1 MNVQHRPKC
10 RRAKALTARV
20 EPPGL
25 RAGLAPAL
33 GGGSAAVAGR
43 SDSWGRR
50 AGSLQLDSGLVRPRE
65 PSDVSRG
72 EHLICV
78 VGAGRRGRRIA
89 QAHLLGSAC
98 RGAPAQLSRTSPDIA
113 RPPSGTAPSPFPASS
128 KINNSWP
135 FAREHLW
142 GFIKKQ
148 KGFTSSEPAKVCA
161 AIRKGFLACHLAMWK
176 KLAEW
181 PKTMTGLPSTSG
193 TTASVVIIRGLKMYV
208 AHVGD
213 SGVVLGI
220 QDDPKDDFIRAVEV
234 TQDHKP
240 ELPKE
245 RERIEGLGGSVMN
258 KSGVNRVVWKRPRL
272 SHNGPVR
279 RSTVIDQIP
288 FLAVARALGDLWS
301 YDFFSGE
308 FVVSPEP
315 DTSVHTLD
323 PQKHKYII
331 LGSDGLWN
339 MIPPQD
345 AISMCQDQEEK
356 KYLMGEH
363 GQSCAKMLVNR
374 ALGRWR
380 QRMLR
385 ADNTSA
391 IVICISPGVDGQG
404 NFTSEDELYLNLTDS
419 PSYNSQ
425 EACVL
430 TPSPC
435 STPPVKSL
443 EEDPWP
449 RLNSKDHIPTLVRSN
464 AFSENYLEVPA
475 EIARGNVQAAVI
487 PSKDPEPLE
496 ENCTKALTLRTH
508 DSLNNSLSVGLV
520 PTNSTNAIMDQKN
533 LKMSTPGQMKAQEV
547 ERTPPA
553 NFKRTLEESNS
564 GPLMKKHR
572 RNGLSRNSGAQPAS
586 LPTTSQRK
594 NSVKLTMRRRLRGQ
608 KKIGNPLLH
617 QHRKTVCVC

>member
-1 MNVQHRPKC
+1 MAGLYSLGVSVFSDQGGRKYMEDVTQIVVEPEPAAEDKPAPVPRRALGLPAIPALAGVGPLGKGPAAARDPAPDAAASLPTGRCC
-10 RRAKALTARV
+10 RRRSSVAFFAV
-20 EPPGL
+20 CDGH
-25 RAGLAPAL
+25 
-33 GGGSAAVAGR
+33 GGREAA
-43 SDSWGRR
+43 
-50 AGSLQLDSGLVRPRE
+50 Q
-65 PSDVSRG
+65 
-72 EHLICV
+72 
-78 VGAGRRGRRIA
+78 
-89 QAHLLGSAC
+89 
-98 RGAPAQLSRTSPDIA
+98 
-113 RPPSGTAPSPFPASS
+113 
-128 KINNSWP
+128 

-193 TTASVVIIRGLKMYV
+193 TTASVVIIRGMKMYV

-220 QDDPKDDFIRAVEV
+220 QDDPKDDFVRAVEV

-272 SHNGPVR
+272 THSGPVR

-301 YDFFSGE
+301 YDFFSGK

-323 PQKHKYII
+323 PRKHKYII

-339 MIPPQD
+339 MVPPQD

-356 KYLMGEH
+356 KYLMGEQ

-391 IVICISPGVDGQG
+391 IVICISPEVDNQG
-404 NFTSEDELYLNLTDS
+404 NFANEDELFLNLTDS
-419 PSYNSQ
+419 PTYNSQ
-425 EACVL
+425 ETCVM
-430 TPSPC
+430 TPSPS

-449 RLNSKDHIPTLVRSN
+449 RLNSKDHIPALVRSN
-464 AFSENYLEVPA
+464 AFSEKVLEVPA
-475 EIARGNVQAAVI
+475 EIARGSIQTVVMT
-487 PSKDPEPLE
+487 SKDSETFE
-496 ENCTKALTLRTH
+496 ENCPKALTLRIH
-508 DSLNNSLSVGLV
+508 DSLNNTLSVGLM
-520 PTNSTNAIMDQKN
+520 PTNSTSTIMDQKN

-572 RNGLSRNSGAQPAS
+572 RNGLSRSGGAQASS
-586 LPTTSQRK
+586 LPTSSQRRHA
-594 NSVKLTMRRRLRGQ
+594 VKLTLRRRLRGQ
-608 KKIGNPLLH
+608 KKMGNPLLH

>member
-1 MNVQHRPKC
+1 MAGLYSLGVSVFSDQGGRKYMEDVTQIVVEPEPTAEEKPSPRRSLSQPLSPRPSPPAPPGGEVSGKGPAVAAREARDPPPDAGASPAPSRCC
-10 RRAKALTARV
+10 RRRSSVAFFAV
-20 EPPGL
+20 CDGH
-25 RAGLAPAL
+25 
-33 GGGSAAVAGR
+33 GGREAA
-43 SDSWGRR
+43 
-50 AGSLQLDSGLVRPRE
+50 Q
-65 PSDVSRG
+65 
-72 EHLICV
+72 
-78 VGAGRRGRRIA
+78 
-89 QAHLLGSAC
+89 
-98 RGAPAQLSRTSPDIA
+98 
-113 RPPSGTAPSPFPASS
+113 
-128 KINNSWP
+128 

-176 KLAEW
+176 KL
-181 PKTMTGLPSTSG
+181 
-193 TTASVVIIRGLKMYV
+193 
-208 AHVGD
+208 
-213 SGVVLGI
+213 
-220 QDDPKDDFIRAVEV
+220 
-234 TQDHKP
+234 
-240 ELPKE
+240 
-245 RERIEGLGGSVMN
+245 VMN

-272 SHNGPVR
+272 THNGPVR

-391 IVICISPGVDGQG
+391 IVICISPEVDNQG
-404 NFTSEDELYLNLTDS
+404 NFTNEDELYLNLTDS

-425 EACVL
+425 ETCVM

-449 RLNSKDHIPTLVRSN
+449 RLNSKDHIPALVRSN
-464 AFSENYLEVPA
+464 AFSENFLEVSA
-475 EIARGNVQAAVI
+475 EIARGNIQGIVI

-496 ENCTKALTLRTH
+496 ENCGKALTLRIH
-508 DSLNNSLSVGLV
+508 DSLNNSLPVGLV
-520 PTNSTNAIMDQKN
+520 PTNSTNTVMDQKN
-533 LKMSTPGQMKAQEV
+533 LKMSTPGQMKAQEI
-547 ERTPPA
+547 ERTPPT

-572 RNGLSRNSGAQPAS
+572 RNGLSRSSGAQPAS

>member
-1 MNVQHRPKC
+1 MGLLNECSRGHWNIIRQEHPISVLCNTKLLTDSSTLDGRGNLPQEATTFKSTYKSEEGNHIPKAAARPNRKSDSKTVTCGDNVSKHGQKLKC
-10 RRAKALTARV
+10 RRRSSVAFFAV
-20 EPPGL
+20 CDGH
-25 RAGLAPAL
+25 
-33 GGGSAAVAGR
+33 GGREAA
-43 SDSWGRR
+43 
-50 AGSLQLDSGLVRPRE
+50 Q
-65 PSDVSRG
+65 
-72 EHLICV
+72 
-78 VGAGRRGRRIA
+78 
-89 QAHLLGSAC
+89 
-98 RGAPAQLSRTSPDIA
+98 
-113 RPPSGTAPSPFPASS
+113 
-128 KINNSWP
+128 

-193 TTASVVIIRGLKMYV
+193 TTASVVIIRGMKMYV

-220 QDDPKDDFIRAVEV
+220 QDDPKDDFVRAVEV

-272 SHNGPVR
+272 THNGPVR

-356 KYLMGEH
+356 KYMMGGEH

-391 IVICISPGVDGQG
+391 IVICISPGVGSQG
-404 NFTSEDELYLNLTDS
+404 NFTNDDELYLNLTDS

-425 EACVL
+425 ETSL
-430 TPSPC
+430 RTPSPS
-435 STPPVKSL
+435 STPPVKVYS
-443 EEDPWP
+443 
-449 RLNSKDHIPTLVRSN
+449 SIV
-464 AFSENYLEVPA
+464 
-475 EIARGNVQAAVI
+475 
-487 PSKDPEPLE
+487 
-496 ENCTKALTLRTH
+496 
-508 DSLNNSLSVGLV
+508 
-520 PTNSTNAIMDQKN
+520 
-533 LKMSTPGQMKAQEV
+533 
-547 ERTPPA
+547 
-553 NFKRTLEESNS
+553 FKLF
-564 GPLMKKHR
+564 
-572 RNGLSRNSGAQPAS
+572 
-586 LPTTSQRK
+586 
-594 NSVKLTMRRRLRGQ
+594 
-608 KKIGNPLLH
+608 
-617 QHRKTVCVC
+617 

>member
-1 MNVQHRPKC
+1 MAGLYSLGVSVFSDQGGRKYMEDVTQIVVEPELTAEEKPAPRLALAQPAPLPTAPPAAPGGGASGKGPASAPDVAASQSAGRCC
-10 RRAKALTARV
+10 RRRSSVAFFAV
-20 EPPGL
+20 CDGH
-25 RAGLAPAL
+25 
-33 GGGSAAVAGR
+33 GGREAA
-43 SDSWGRR
+43 
-50 AGSLQLDSGLVRPRE
+50 Q
-65 PSDVSRG
+65 
-72 EHLICV
+72 
-78 VGAGRRGRRIA
+78 
-89 QAHLLGSAC
+89 
-98 RGAPAQLSRTSPDIA
+98 
-113 RPPSGTAPSPFPASS
+113 
-128 KINNSWP
+128 

-148 KGFTSSEPAKVCA
+148 KGFASSEPAKVCA

-176 KLAEW
+176 KLEW

-193 TTASVVIIRGLKMYV
+193 TTASVVIIRGMKMYV

-220 QDDPKDDFIRAVEV
+220 QDDPKDDFVRAVEV

-301 YDFFSGE
+301 YDFFSGK

-363 GQSCAKMLVNR
+363 GLSCAKMLVNR

-391 IVICISPGVDGQG
+391 IVICISPGVDNQG
-404 NFTSEDELYLNLTDS
+404 TFTSEDELFLNLTDS

-425 EACVL
+425 ETCVM
-430 TPSPC
+430 TPSPS

-449 RLNSKDHIPTLVRSN
+449 RLNSKDHIPALVRSN
-464 AFSENYLEVPA
+464 AFSENFLEVPA
-475 EIARGNVQAAVI
+475 DIARGSIQTVVMA
-487 PSKDPEPLE
+487 PKDPEALE
-496 ENCTKALTLRTH
+496 ENCPKTLTLRIH
-508 DSLNNSLSVGLV
+508 DSLNNTLSVGLV
-520 PTNSTNAIMDQKN
+520 PTNSTNTIMDQKN

-553 NFKRTLEESNS
+553 SFKRTLEESNS

-572 RNGLSRNSGAQPAS
+572 RNGLSRSSGARSAGLPAA
-586 LPTTSQRK
+586 SQRR
-594 NSVKLTMRRRLRGQ
+594 NSVKLSMRRRLRGQ
-608 KKIGNPLLH
+608 KRMGNPLLQ

>member
-1 MNVQHRPKC
+1 MAGLYSLGVSVFSDQGGRKYMEDVTQIVVEPEPTAEEKSSPWRSLSQPSPPQPSPPALPGSEVSGKGPAVAARDARDPPSDAGASPAPGRCC
-10 RRAKALTARV
+10 RRRSSVAFFAV
-20 EPPGL
+20 CDGH
-25 RAGLAPAL
+25 
-33 GGGSAAVAGR
+33 GGREAA
-43 SDSWGRR
+43 
-50 AGSLQLDSGLVRPRE
+50 Q
-65 PSDVSRG
+65 
-72 EHLICV
+72 
-78 VGAGRRGRRIA
+78 
-89 QAHLLGSAC
+89 
-98 RGAPAQLSRTSPDIA
+98 
-113 RPPSGTAPSPFPASS
+113 
-128 KINNSWP
+128 

-193 TTASVVIIRGLKMYV
+193 TTASVVIIRGMKMYV

-220 QDDPKDDFIRAVEV
+220 QDDPKDDFVRAVEV

-272 SHNGPVR
+272 THNGPVR

-356 KYLMGEH
+356 KYLM
-363 GQSCAKMLVNR
+363 
-374 ALGRWR
+374 
-380 QRMLR
+380 
-385 ADNTSA
+385 
-391 IVICISPGVDGQG
+391 
-404 NFTSEDELYLNLTDS
+404 
-419 PSYNSQ
+419 
-425 EACVL
+425 
-430 TPSPC
+430 
-435 STPPVKSL
+435 SL

-449 RLNSKDHIPTLVRSN
+449 RLNSKDHIPALVRSN
-464 AFSENYLEVPA
+464 AFSENFLEVPA
-475 EIARGNVQAAVI
+475 EIARGSVQAVVL
-487 PSKDPEPLE
+487 PSKDSQPLE
-496 ENCTKALTLRTH
+496 ENCAKALTLRIH
-508 DSLNNSLSVGLV
+508 DSLNNSLSVGLI
-520 PTNSTNAIMDQKN
+520 PTNSTNTIMDQKN
-533 LKMSTPGQMKAQEV
+533 LKMSTPGQMKAQEI

-572 RNGLSRNSGAQPAS
+572 RNGLSRSNGAQPAS
-586 LPTTSQRK
+586 LPSTSQRK

>member
-1 MNVQHRPKC
+1 
-10 RRAKALTARV
+10 
-20 EPPGL
+20 
-25 RAGLAPAL
+25 
-33 GGGSAAVAGR
+33 
-43 SDSWGRR
+43 
-50 AGSLQLDSGLVRPRE
+50 
-65 PSDVSRG
+65 
-72 EHLICV
+72 
-78 VGAGRRGRRIA
+78 
-89 QAHLLGSAC
+89 
-98 RGAPAQLSRTSPDIA
+98 
-113 RPPSGTAPSPFPASS
+113 
-128 KINNSWP
+128 
-135 FAREHLW
+135 
-142 GFIKKQ
+142 
-148 KGFTSSEPAKVCA
+148 
-161 AIRKGFLACHLAMWK
+161 
-176 KLAEW
+176 
-181 PKTMTGLPSTSG
+181 MTGLPSTSG
-193 TTASVVIIRGLKMYV
+193 TTASVVIIRGMKMYV

-220 QDDPKDDFIRAVEV
+220 QDDPKDDFVRAVEV

-245 RERIEGLGGSVMN
+245 RERIEGLGGSGPQGTIQYKALLKTFHINTDQHYLQNLDRAALGDPDTTDNNMDVMN

-272 SHNGPVR
+272 THNGPVR

-288 FLAVARALGDLWS
+288 FLAVARALGEGLDTDDENDSSTNGKVTMNMNNLVSDLWS

-356 KYLMGEH
+356 KYLMVRIYHLYYLKGEH

-391 IVICISPGVDGQG
+391 IVICISPEVDNQG
-404 NFTSEDELYLNLTDS
+404 NFTNEDELYLNLTDS

-425 EACVL
+425 ETCVM

-435 STPPVKSL
+435 STPPVKRPFKCPLSL
-443 EEDPWP
+443 EEDSWP
-449 RLNSKDHIPTLVRSN
+449 RLNSKDHIPALVRSN
-464 AFSENYLEVPA
+464 AFSENFLEVPA
-475 EIARGNVQAAVI
+475 EIARGNIQGVVM
-487 PSKDPEPLE
+487 PSKDPEPFE
-496 ENCTKALTLRTH
+496 ENCAKALTLRIH
-508 DSLNNSLSVGLV
+508 DSLNNSLPVGLV
-520 PTNSTNAIMDQKN
+520 PTNSTNTVMDQKN
-533 LKMSTPGQMKAQEV
+533 LKMSTPGQMKAQEI
-547 ERTPPA
+547 ERTPPT

-572 RNGLSRNSGAQPAS
+572 RNGLSRSSGAQPAN

>member
-1 MNVQHRPKC
+1 MAGLYSLGVSVFSDQGGRKYMEDVTQIVVEPEPTSEEKPSPRRSFSPLSPASRPALPGPGPALAAREARDAAPDLAGASAPAAGRCC
-10 RRAKALTARV
+10 RRRSSVAFFAV
-20 EPPGL
+20 CDGH
-25 RAGLAPAL
+25 
-33 GGGSAAVAGR
+33 GGREAA
-43 SDSWGRR
+43 
-50 AGSLQLDSGLVRPRE
+50 Q
-65 PSDVSRG
+65 
-72 EHLICV
+72 
-78 VGAGRRGRRIA
+78 
-89 QAHLLGSAC
+89 
-98 RGAPAQLSRTSPDIA
+98 
-113 RPPSGTAPSPFPASS
+113 
-128 KINNSWP
+128 

-193 TTASVVIIRGLKMYV
+193 TTASVVIIRGMKMYV

-220 QDDPKDDFIRAVEV
+220 QDDPKDDFVRAVEV

-240 ELPKE
+240 EHPKE

-272 SHNGPVR
+272 THNGPVR

-339 MIPPQD
+339 MIPAQD
-345 AISMCQDQEEK
+345 AVSMCQDQEEK

-391 IVICISPGVDGQG
+391 IVICISPGVDCQRD
-404 NFTSEDELYLNLTDS
+404 FTSEDELYLNLTDS

-425 EACVL
+425 ETCMMI
-430 TPSPC
+430 PSPC

-449 RLNSKDHIPTLVRSN
+449 RLNSKDHVPTLVRSN

-475 EIARGNVQAAVI
+475 EVARGNVQATVI
-487 PSKDPEPLE
+487 LPKDPEPLE
-496 ENCTKALTLRTH
+496 ENCTKTLTLRIH
-508 DSLNNSLSVGLV
+508 ESLSNNLSVGLV
-520 PTNSTNAIMDQKN
+520 PTNSTNSIVDQKN
-533 LKMSTPGQMKAQEV
+533 LKMSTPGQMKAREV

-564 GPLMKKHR
+564 GPLLKKHR
-572 RNGLSRNSGAQPAS
+572 RNGISRSGGTQPAN
-586 LPTTSQRK
+586 LPATSQRK

-617 QHRKTVCVC
+617 QHRKPVCVC

>member
-1 MNVQHRPKC
+1 MAGLYSLGVSVFSDQGGRKYMEDVTQIVVEPEPTAEEKPAPVPRRALGQPASPALAAGGPSGKGPAAARDPTLDAAASPPAGRCC
-10 RRAKALTARV
+10 RRRSSVAFFAV
-20 EPPGL
+20 CDGH
-25 RAGLAPAL
+25 
-33 GGGSAAVAGR
+33 GGREAA
-43 SDSWGRR
+43 
-50 AGSLQLDSGLVRPRE
+50 Q
-65 PSDVSRG
+65 
-72 EHLICV
+72 
-78 VGAGRRGRRIA
+78 
-89 QAHLLGSAC
+89 
-98 RGAPAQLSRTSPDIA
+98 
-113 RPPSGTAPSPFPASS
+113 
-128 KINNSWP
+128 

-193 TTASVVIIRGLKMYV
+193 TTASVVIIRGMKMYV

-220 QDDPKDDFIRAVEV
+220 QDDPKDDFVRAVEV

-272 SHNGPVR
+272 SHSGPVR

-301 YDFFSGE
+301 YDFFSGK

-356 KYLMGEH
+356 KCLMGEQ

-391 IVICISPGVDGQG
+391 IVICISPGVDSQG
-404 NFTSEDELYLNLTDS
+404 NFTSEDELFLNLTDS
-419 PSYNSQ
+419 PTYNSQ
-425 EACVL
+425 ETCVM
-430 TPSPC
+430 TPSPS

-449 RLNSKDHIPTLVRSN
+449 RLNSKDHIPALVRSN
-464 AFSENYLEVPA
+464 AFSEKFLEVPA
-475 EIARGNVQAAVI
+475 EIARGSIQTVVMT
-487 PSKDPEPLE
+487 SKDSEALE
-496 ENCTKALTLRTH
+496 ENCPKALTLRIH
-508 DSLNNSLSVGLV
+508 DTLTNTLSVGLV
-520 PTNSTNAIMDQKN
+520 PTNSTNTIMDQKN
-533 LKMSTPGQMKAQEV
+533 VKMSTPGQMKAQEV

-564 GPLMKKHR
+564 GPLLKKHR
-572 RNGLSRNSGAQPAS
+572 RNGLSRSSGAPAS
-586 LPTTSQRK
+586 GLPAASQRRH
-594 NSVKLTMRRRLRGQ
+594 SVKLTMRRRLRGQ
-608 KKIGNPLLH
+608 KKMGNPLLQ

>member
-1 MNVQHRPKC
+1 MAGLYSLGVSVFSDQGGRKYMEDVTQIVVEPEPTPEEKRSPRRSFSQPSPPALPGGEVSAKGPAVGAREAGDPAPDAGASPAPGRCC
-10 RRAKALTARV
+10 RRRSSVAFFAV
-20 EPPGL
+20 CDGH
-25 RAGLAPAL
+25 
-33 GGGSAAVAGR
+33 GGREAA
-43 SDSWGRR
+43 
-50 AGSLQLDSGLVRPRE
+50 Q
-65 PSDVSRG
+65 
-72 EHLICV
+72 
-78 VGAGRRGRRIA
+78 
-89 QAHLLGSAC
+89 
-98 RGAPAQLSRTSPDIA
+98 
-113 RPPSGTAPSPFPASS
+113 
-128 KINNSWP
+128 

-193 TTASVVIIRGLKMYV
+193 TTASVVIIRGMKMYV

-220 QDDPKDDFIRAVEV
+220 QDDPKDDFVRAVEV

-272 SHNGPVR
+272 THNGPVR

-356 KYLMGEH
+356 KYMMGGEH

-391 IVICISPGVDGQG
+391 IVICISPGVGSQG
-404 NFTSEDELYLNLTDS
+404 NFTNDDELYLNLTDS

-425 EACVL
+425 ETSL
-430 TPSPC
+430 RTPSPS
-435 STPPVKSL
+435 STPPVKSM
-443 EEDPWP
+443 EEDPWS
-449 RLNSKDHIPTLVRSN
+449 RLNTKDHVPALVRSN

-475 EIARGNVQAAVI
+475 EVARGNVQAAVF
-487 PSKDPEPLE
+487 PSKDLEPLE
-496 ENCTKALTLRTH
+496 ENCTKALTLRIH

-520 PTNSTNAIMDQKN
+520 PTNSTNTIMDQKN
-533 LKMSTPGQMKAQEV
+533 LKTSTSGQMKAQEV

-564 GPLMKKHR
+564 GPLMKKHK
-572 RNGLSRNSGAQPAS
+572 RNGLSRSNSAQPAS
-586 LPTTSQRK
+586 LATTSQRK